1 MATARERA
9 PRPWG
14 YWTEVKL
21 QILADYLGPFL
32 TACQSQPEVVYLD
45 AFAGDGH
52 GLSRVTGEKF
62 QGSALRA
69 LEAQGRNGNRF
80 TRLRYFEREGKAAG
94 LEERLRADNPG
105 RDIKVYGGDCN
116 ARLRDALDE
125 LHAVRWAPTFAFLDP
140 DGLEVDWQT
149 LEMLAAHKSGS
160 KYKTELWMLF
170 ASPAFM
176 RVLSRK
182 DPTDE
187 AAAQVTR
194 LFGTDAWRP
203 IHQMRAANELSPE
216 ESRNE
221 FVNLMRRRLEVEL
234 GYARTHSLHLKTER
248 GVPLYHMI
256 FATDNEAGDRI
267 MSSVYT
273 AAAQTIPEM
282 AREARERRPGAQLSL
297 GLPSEETVSY
307 VYEPPRP
314 TLAEEA
320 EAISAAGPEAAGE

>member
-1 MATARERA
+1 MATAGERA

-21 QILADYLGPFL
+21 QILADYLDAFL
-32 TACQSQPEVVYLD
+32 TACQGQREVVYLD
-45 AFAGDGH
+45 AFAGDGR
-52 GLSRVTGEKF
+52 GLSRVTGEIF

-69 LEAQGRNGNRF
+69 LEARGKNGHRF
-80 TRLRYFEREGKAAG
+80 TRLRYFEREGKASA
-94 LEERLRADNPG
+94 LEARLRADNPG

-125 LHAVRWAPTFAFLDP
+125 LHDVRWAPTFAFLDP

-149 LEMLAAHKSGS
+149 LEMLAAHKTGS

-176 RVLSRK
+176 RVLSLS

-187 AAAQVTR
+187 SAAQVTR
-194 LFGTDAWRP
+194 LFGTEAWRP
-203 IHQMRAANELSPE
+203 IHRMRCAGELTPE

-221 FVNLMRRRLEVEL
+221 FVNLMRRRLEVDL
-234 GYARTHSLHLKTER
+234 GYARTHSLHLKSER
-248 GVPLYHMI
+248 GVPLYHML

-267 MSSVYT
+267 MSSVY
-273 AAAQTIPEM
+273 AAAARMIPAM
-282 AREARERRPGAQLSL
+282 AREAREQRPGAQLSL
-297 GLPSEETVSY
+297 GLPSEEPVGY

-314 TLAEEA
+314 TITEDAGVA
-320 EAISAAGPEAAGE
+320 SAAGPAPAGE